1 MGDDEQGEEE
11 SVKLQRMLSSLI
23 ADKRKMFDLLTKIL
37 DRGKKDK
44 DAALVQYVEQATG
57 LWTDMMM
64 EEHDHDQ
71 KCIENVHHLQKVWLP
86 CHLIQWPAAE
96 LEHHRRF
103 GLLRRDRPSF

>member
-57 LWTDMMM
+57 LCRSTVYVARSATVYVEQRTML
-64 EEHDHDQ
+64 H
-71 KCIENVHHLQKVWLP
+71 VW
-86 CHLIQWPAAE
+86 E
-96 LEHHRRF
+96 T
-103 GLLRRDRPSF
+103 GSMLRMAQRV

>member
-64 EEHDHDQ
+64 EEHDED
-71 KCIENVHHLQKVWLP
+71 KEEDEG
-86 CHLIQWPAAE
+86 A
-96 LEHHRRF
+96 RR
-103 GLLRRDRPSF
+103 RRREEGG